1 MLKEEKITKKIA
13 KLAKIELSDSEI
25 QEYTKDLFNI
35 LKWINE
41 LKKVDVSK
49 VEPLTC
55 INDSKLFER
64 KDIEFKKKIE
74 KKEILKNAPNKTE
87 DYFSVPKVIE

>member
-1 MLKEEKITKKIA
+1 MLIDEKITKKIA

-41 LKKVDVSK
+41 LKKVDVLK

-64 KDIEFKKKIE
+64 KDIEFKEKIE